1 MIKNNYAF
9 FICSNREYI
18 PFLNVLLNSLDRCGI
33 NNVDVYL
40 MYYEFDLEYLK
51 KIKNS
56 FSFNLIP
63 IEIKKERFSINIFN
77 KRNKNL
83 FIKQARFKYIKEY
96 GMEYDAI
103 CMLDADMFI
112 TTPNFM
118 NLFELVKGTDK
129 LIGCNE
135 RYKWPFD
142 HKYVH
147 NGEKI
152 FERPIKAYK
161 FHCSVPI
168 IFDLKKWADVFDY
181 YNEIAYNAFEVDG
194 TGKIKKPVGDIY
206 CWNISVYKNNR
217 QNDVILFPMETMTQ
231 VHQTNSIN
239 WTRITKEREI
249 WMTYAGDE
257 VFSIHGR
264 VGREGWRKMHS
275 NKINQIIQ
283 EGINISDTFMNKNKM
298 KSNMERTLRLIE
310 REWYYLN
317 VNHKVNIYDFFPLN
331 RYWEQIK

>member
-1 MIKNNYAF
+1 MNNNYAF

-18 PFLNVLLNSLDRCGI
+18 PFLNVLLNSIDKHKLD
-33 NNVDVYL
+33 NVDVYL
-40 MYYEFDLEYLK
+40 MYYEFDLKYLE

-56 FSFNLIP
+56 FNFNLIP

-96 GMEYDAI
+96 GMKYDAI
-103 CMLDADMFI
+103 CMLDADMFV
-112 TTPNFM
+112 TTHNFT
-118 NLFELVKGTDK
+118 NLFELVKGTNK
-129 LIGCNE
+129 LVGCNE
-135 RYKWPFD
+135 RYKWIFN
-142 HKYVH
+142 HKYVY
-147 NGEKI
+147 NEEKI
-152 FERPIKAYK
+152 FKKPVKAHK

-168 IFDLKKWADVFDY
+168 VFDLKKWTDVFDY
-181 YNEIAYNAFEVDG
+181 YNQIAYNAFEVDSK
-194 TGKIKKPVGDIY
+194 GKIEKPIGDIY

-239 WTRITKEREI
+239 WTRLIKDNGI
-249 WMTYAGDE
+249 WLTYAGDE

-264 VGREGWRKMHS
+264 IGRNGWRQMHS
-275 NKINQIIQ
+275 NKIEKIIQ
-283 EGINISDTFMNKNKM
+283 EGVSTSDTFINQGRI
-298 KSNMERTLRLIE
+298 KSNMNKTLRLIE
-310 REWYYLN
+310 KEWYDLN

-331 RYWEQIK
+331 KYWEQIK